1 MSRRREDAKKTQVD
15 CVEMK
20 SAVQEIK
27 NVLNGVD
34 GRLELVQ
41 ENIRDCENMA
51 TGTNLKCTEGRIKY

>member
-1 MSRRREDAKKTQVD
+1 MSRRREDTKKTQVD

-51 TGTNLKCTEGRIKY
+51 TGTNLKCTEERIKY

>member
-1 MSRRREDAKKTQVD
+1 ME
-15 CVEMK
+15 

-51 TGTNLKCTEGRIKY
+51 TGTNPKCTE